1 MFILQL
7 FLRSALIFFCCW
19 FVSVPL
25 TFGLSCF
32 LCVAFTLST
41 CSVSLDLGAENS
53 ERQRNK
59 TDSRERSFISKMK
72 LLFQS
77 NVSTNRVVVCY
88 LALGYVEEC
97 FYFKYQKNEA
107 VTVQ

>member
-1 MFILQL
+1 M
-7 FLRSALIFFCCW
+7 
-19 FVSVPL
+19 PL
-25 TFGLSCF
+25 TFGLSCL

-41 CSVSLDLGAENS
+41 CSVSLDLSVENS

-97 FYFKYQKNEA
+97 FYFKDQKNEA

>member
-1 MFILQL
+1 M
-7 FLRSALIFFCCW
+7 FLRSASFCCW
-19 FVSVPL
+19 VLSVPL
-25 TFGLSCF
+25 IFGLSCL

-41 CSVSLDLGAENS
+41 CSVSFDLSAENS